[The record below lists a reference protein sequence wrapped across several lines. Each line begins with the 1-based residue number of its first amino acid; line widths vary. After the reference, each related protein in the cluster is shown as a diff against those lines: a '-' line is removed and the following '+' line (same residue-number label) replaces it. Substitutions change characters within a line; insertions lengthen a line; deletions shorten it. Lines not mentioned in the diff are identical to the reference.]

1 MTHLNIVPPPRGL
14 TPMQPFFRELSVN
27 RETALALLDG
37 LSPAQ
42 LGWRA
47 SPHRWSLAENCAH
60 LATITTIYLP
70 ALDAAI
76 RRGHADA
83 AYSDRPF
90 QGNVVSRLLVWSMEP
105 PVRVR
110 LKTPRA
116 LAPAAAQ
123 HPGEA
128 RVAYRTAQ
136 SAFELRLERAAGL
149 DLAHVR
155 VTPPTLPRLR
165 LALGTVLAMLLAHE
179 RRHLWQCTE
188 VRQAADFPLP
198 IVATGEQ

>member
-1 MTHLNIVPPPRGL
+1 MSHPNIVPPPRAL
-14 TPMQPFFRELSVN
+14 TTMQPFFRELSVN

-37 LSPAQ
+37 LSATQLAWRPSAAQ
-42 LGWRA
+42 
-47 SPHRWSLAENCAH
+47 WSLGENCGH
-60 LATITTIYLP
+60 LATITNIYLP
-70 ALDAAI
+70 ALDDAI

-83 AYSDRPF
+83 AYSDRSF

-110 LKTPRA
+110 MKTPKA
-116 LAPAAAQ
+116 LAPSALQ
-123 HPGEA
+123 DSVEA
-128 RVAYRTAQ
+128 RVAYRAAQ

-155 VTPPTLPRLR
+155 LTPPTMPRLR

-179 RRHLWQCTE
+179 RRHLWQCTA
-188 VRQAADFPLP
+188 VRQAAEFP
-198 IVATGEQ
+198 TD

>member
-1 MTHLNIVPPPRGL
+1 MTHPNIVPPPRAL
-14 TPMQPFFRELSVN
+14 TTMQPFFRELSVN

-37 LSPAQ
+37 LSATQ
-42 LGWRA
+42 LGWRPTA
-47 SPHRWSLAENCAH
+47 HQWSLAENCGH
-60 LATITTIYLP
+60 LARIAGIYQS
-70 ALDAAI
+70 ALDDAI
-76 RRGHADA
+76 RRGHAAA

-110 LKTPRA
+110 MKTPRA
-116 LAPAAAQ
+116 LAPQ
-123 HPGEA
+123 SSQDPLEA
-128 RVAYRTAQ
+128 RAAYRAAQ

-155 VTPPTLPRLR
+155 VAPPTMPRLR

-188 VRQAADFPLP
+188 VRHSAAFPRD
-198 IVATGEQ
+198 